1 MRDHRPDS
9 NKKMKQF
16 KKAVPL
22 KSKTLRIIP
31 QLATAPHIFNHTMV
45 ELLAGVPS
53 TPPDSNK
60 QVNVDK
66 SASLG

>member
-1 MRDHRPDS
+1 MTT
-9 NKKMKQF
+9 
-16 KKAVPL
+16 KANEAIPIAKLPL

-31 QLATAPHIFNHTMV
+31 PLATALHIFNHTMV
-45 ELLAGVPS
+45 ELLPGVPS

>member
-1 MRDHRPDS
+1 MQ
-9 NKKMKQF
+9 MKQF

-22 KSKTLRIIP
+22 KSKTLGIIP
-31 QLATAPHIFNHTMV
+31 WLATALHIFNHTMV